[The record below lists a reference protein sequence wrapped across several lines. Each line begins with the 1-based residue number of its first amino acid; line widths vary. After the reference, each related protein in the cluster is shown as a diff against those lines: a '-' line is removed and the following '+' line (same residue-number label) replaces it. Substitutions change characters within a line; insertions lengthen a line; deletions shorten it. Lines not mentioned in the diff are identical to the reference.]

1 MAYSLFLEHEGT
13 PLYPVVQEGV
23 SLALE
28 RKGAPGTL
36 KFTVLADESLDF
48 EEGDRVH
55 LSVDGID
62 MFYGYVFAKKSVSD
76 GLISV
81 TAYDQL
87 RYLKNKDT
95 FIGTG
100 LKASELPKRLAED
113 FHLQTGTIED
123 TGHVIDIIDEQNQTL
138 FDMIQNALDETLTN
152 TGKLFVL
159 YDDVGRLCLRN
170 INQLKLDLVV
180 DAETGESYTY
190 ETSIDSQTY
199 DKIKLFYENDK
210 TGKRELYVAQ
220 DSSNISKWGV
230 LQYCEQVKTT
240 TGVQAKANSLL
251 KLYNNRTRS
260 LGLKGVFGDPRVRA
274 GCSIIVSLTLPD
286 MTLCNYMVVH
296 KVTHNFQ
303 GERHSMD
310 LTLIGGEF
318 ISG

>member
-1 MAYSLFLEHEGT
+1 MKKEDL
-13 PLYPVVQEGV
+13 
-23 SLALE
+23 LAMGLTE
-28 RKGAPGTL
+28 EQ
-36 KFTVLADESLDF
+36 ADK
-48 EEGDRVH
+48 V
-55 LSVDGID
+55 
-62 MFYGYVFAKKSVSD
+62 MD
-76 GLISV
+76 GLNGDFV
-81 TAYDQL
+81 TKS
-87 RYLKNKDT
+87 RFNEVNT
-95 FIGTG
+95 E
-100 LKASELPKRLAED
+100 LKAARTALSERDKQLEELKKVDAAA
-113 FHLQTGTIED
+113 LQAQITQLQAD
-123 TGHVIDIIDEQNQTL
+123 NKQKDADY
-138 FDMIQNALDETLTN
+138 ETLTN
-152 TGKLFVL
+152 TGKLYVL